1 MSEPGQAV
9 DVSCIFMSTSHWDK
23 DSNDVRS
30 ERIRT
35 RMAQIIVPVEPMI
48 RSDLMIRVIRVQAQ
62 NQNQNQALDG
72 RIMR

>member
-1 MSEPGQAV
+1 VSEPGQAV

-30 ERIRT
+30 KRIRT

-48 RSDLMIRVIRVQAQ
+48 RSDLMIRVESKSKS
-62 NQNQNQALDG
+62 NQALDG
-72 RIMR
+72 RIIR

>member
-23 DSNDVRS
+23 ESNDVRS
-30 ERIRT
+30 KRIRT

-48 RSDLMIRVIRVQAQ
+48 RSDLMIRVDLKSKSKSSLRWQ
-62 NQNQNQALDG
+62 NNE
-72 RIMR
+72 IV